1 SSRVRCW
8 SLPFSDEC
16 GTSPP
21 KRKCCKPAWSY
32 ASHVAP
38 AARSLASSQHAKD
51 VSWAAA
57 SILSHRGRRG
67 RRSTGPGA
75 EFVVAR
81 ALADAVVQ
89 VIVQDDEI
97 AHVLVLGR
105 GRLVEL
111 RAPVVAVAVVREQQ
125 NQALNVGLNQV
136 DGRGFER
143 LQEAARQAEAN
154 HVVAPELAST
164 AGDEADGAGVGEG
177 PRIEIRHQ

>member
-1 SSRVRCW
+1 MEQVVHRREDSARFTKQ
-8 SLPFSDEC
+8 LDL
-16 GTSPP
+16 
-21 KRKCCKPAWSY
+21 
-32 ASHVAP
+32 VAQAVGHGHL
-38 AARSLASSQHAKD
+38 AAG
-51 VSWAAA
+51 V
-57 SILSHRGRRG
+57 
-67 RRSTGPGA
+67 P
-75 EFVVAR
+75 E
-81 ALADAVVQ
+81 ALADPVVQ

-136 DGRGFER
+136 DRRGFER

-177 PRIEIRHQ
+177 PRIETRHQ